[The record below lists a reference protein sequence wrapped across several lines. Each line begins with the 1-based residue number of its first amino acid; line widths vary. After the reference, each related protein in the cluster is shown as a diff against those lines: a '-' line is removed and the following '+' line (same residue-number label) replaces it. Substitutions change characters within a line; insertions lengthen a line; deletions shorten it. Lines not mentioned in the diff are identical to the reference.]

1 MTIKI
6 TWLGTASYILTLN
19 NVNLLFDP
27 FFSRN
32 EDATP
37 ILKTK
42 RENIRDISA
51 IFISHGH
58 YDHVCDA
65 GWFAEHLDIPVYC
78 SEIAKQNIINW
89 AEGKIIENH
98 TENLSEK
105 ARENIKISNFYDR
118 IEISKEISV
127 EFIKSEHINFD
138 LKTILSR
145 VFSWQFLKQVK
156 TLLPYGKGFP
166 AGDVFG
172 FCIFYKDIKIISYGS
187 LWHKYTDELQKYQPC
202 DLFLVPY
209 AGNSTKHMVKK
220 TGRMIE
226 ILQPKIVIPTHW
238 DNFMPPISR
247 NEDLEP
253 LLVFMARKFPELEVK
268 VPLFEKEMTINI

>member
-19 NVNLLFDP
+19 GVKLLFDP

-42 RENIRDISA
+42 KEDIQKVLA

-65 GWFAEHLDIPVYC
+65 GWFAENLDIPVYC
-78 SEIAKQNIINW
+78 SQIAKQNIINW

-98 TENLSEK
+98 TESLSEK

-118 IEISKEISV
+118 IDISKDIFVEI
-127 EFIKSEHINFD
+127 IKSEHINFD
-138 LKTILSR
+138 PKTILSR
-145 VFSWQFLKQVK
+145 LFSWQFLKQAK
-156 TLLPYGKGFP
+156 ALLPYGKGFP

-172 FCIFYKDIKIISYGS
+172 FCIFFKDIKIVSYGS
-187 LWHKYTDELQKYQPC
+187 LWHKYTEELQKYHPC

-209 AGNSTKHMVKK
+209 AGNSKTHMVKK
-220 TGRMIE
+220 TGKMVE
-226 ILQPKIVIPTHW
+226 ILQPKIVIPIHW

-247 NEDLEP
+247 IEDLEP
-253 LLVFMARKFPELEVK
+253 LLVFMAKKFPKIEVI
-268 VPLFEKEMTINI
+268 VPQFDKEITINL

>member
-6 TWLGTASYILTLN
+6 AWLGTASYILTLN
-19 NVNLLFDP
+19 GVNLLFDP

-42 RENIRDISA
+42 KEDIQDISA

-58 YDHVCDA
+58 YDHACDA

-105 ARENIKISNFYDR
+105 ARENIKMSNFYDK

-138 LKTILSR
+138 PKTILSR
-145 VFSWQFLKQVK
+145 LFSWQFLKQAK

-166 AGDVFG
+166 AGEVFG
-172 FCIFYKDIKIISYGS
+172 FCTFFKDIKIVSYGS
-187 LWHKYTDELQKYQPC
+187 LWHKYTEELQKYQPC
-202 DLFLVPY
+202 DIFLVPY
-209 AGNSTKHMVKK
+209 AGNSKKHMVKK
-220 TGRMIE
+220 TGKMVE
-226 ILQPKIVIPTHW
+226 ILQPKIVIPIHW

-247 NEDLEP
+247 TENLDP
-253 LLVFMARKFPELEVK
+253 LLNYFFKKFPNIEVIIPK
-268 VPLFEKEMTINI
+268 FDEEIFIEI

>member
-6 TWLGTASYILTLN
+6 TWLGTASYILSLN
-19 NVNLLFDP
+19 GVKILFDP

-32 EDATP
+32 EQATP

-42 RENIRDISA
+42 KEDIKEISA
-51 IFISHGH
+51 ILISHGH

-65 GWFAEHLDIPVYC
+65 GWFTEHLDIPVYC

-98 TENLSEK
+98 TESLSEK
-105 ARENIKISNFYDR
+105 ARDNIKISNFYDK
-118 IEISKEISV
+118 IEISKDIYV
-127 EFIKSEHINFD
+127 EFIKSEHVNFD
-138 LKTILSR
+138 LRTILSR
-145 VFSWQFLKQVK
+145 LFSWKFLKQAK

-172 FCIFYKDIKIISYGS
+172 FCTFFNDLKIVSYGS
-187 LWHKYTDELQKYQPC
+187 LWHKYTEELQKYQDC
-202 DLFLVPY
+202 DIFLVPY
-209 AGNSTKHMVKK
+209 AGNSKKHMVKK
-220 TGRMIE
+220 TGKMVE
-226 ILQPKIVIPTHW
+226 ILQPKIVIPIHW

-247 NEDLEP
+247 TEDLRP
-253 LLVFMARKFPELEVK
+253 FLDYMASEFPEIK
-268 VPLFEKEMTINI
+268 IIVPLFEKEITIRL